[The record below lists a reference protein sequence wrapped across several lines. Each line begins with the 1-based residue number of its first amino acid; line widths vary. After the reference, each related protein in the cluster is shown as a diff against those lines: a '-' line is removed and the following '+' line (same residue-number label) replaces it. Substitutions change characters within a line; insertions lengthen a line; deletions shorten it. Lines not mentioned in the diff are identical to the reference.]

1 MRVTQLLLSNS
12 DKVLF
17 AGTTEGGVHSFIWG
31 ADGGAEGGE
40 GGTVGATKE
49 GQQYLIAHGGV
60 TRLGV
65 SSDETQL
72 FVASEDGSLF
82 MLDIHLIE
90 DGEVA
95 CPPPSREKPFDPKSS
110 TLDLRPQTLNPRP
123 QTLNPQPQTINP
135 QPSTPNP
142 QPSTLDPKP

>member
-1 MRVTQLLLSNS
+1 MTQLLLSNS

-17 AGTTEGGVHSFIWG
+17 AGTTEGGIHSFIWG

-40 GGTVGATKE
+40 GGTVGVTKE
-49 GQQYLIAHGGV
+49 GQHYLIAHGGV

-90 DGEVA
+90 DGEVKFLV
-95 CPPPSREKPFDPKSS
+95 PDLREKKIHSWITNIP
-110 TLDLRPQTLNPRP
+110 
-123 QTLNPQPQTINP
+123 
-135 QPSTPNP
+135 
-142 QPSTLDPKP
+142 